1 VQRLIWLKGDL
12 NLRLS
17 KFKLSKNL
25 GSGGEKCGNTHLGFS
40 LDQQLGKQRGKV
52 DLSPLVN
59 HLSTH
64 ARSIL
69 HLPFLIL
76 QATERGHGGERVWKR
91 AYRAKRGG
99 QGRLNH
105 EGRGETRGRRRV
117 TIDCNSIS
125 IHLVRSFFDPMNHH
139 DPNSEYNIL
148 VKRNALNEIY
158 ASMVFDRPS

>member
-1 VQRLIWLKGDL
+1 VWKYSTRVSSGPTARKNRGGKSIYHPLLII
-12 NLRLS
+12 
-17 KFKLSKNL
+17 
-25 GSGGEKCGNTHLGFS
+25 
-40 LDQQLGKQRGKV
+40 
-52 DLSPLVN
+52 SP
-59 HLSTH
+59 H
-64 ARSIL
+64 APSVL
-69 HLPFLIL
+69 HHPFLIL

-125 IHLVRSFFDPMNHH
+125 INLVRSFFDPMNHH

-158 ASMVFDRPS
+158 TSMVSDHPS